1 MHGIFIMSKWAFFG
15 ATSLLHI
22 TIEEW
27 CNEVSERMAEAE
39 SSDQVL
45 CATQDISGL
54 SHPTRSQSRRNV
66 SISGYYF
73 LQKNEK
79 VSSSDE

>member
-1 MHGIFIMSKWAFFG
+1 
-15 ATSLLHI
+15 
-22 TIEEW
+22 
-27 CNEVSERMAEAE
+27 MAEAE

-54 SHPTRSQSRRNV
+54 SHATRSQSRRNV

-79 VSSSDE
+79 VFLSDE

>member
-1 MHGIFIMSKWAFFG
+1 MASSSWVCGHFLEP
-15 ATSLLHI
+15 LLQI

-54 SHPTRSQSRRNV
+54 SHATRSQSRRNV

-79 VSSSDE
+79 VSLSDE

>member
-1 MHGIFIMSKWAFFG
+1 
-15 ATSLLHI
+15 
-22 TIEEW
+22 
-27 CNEVSERMAEAE
+27 MAEAE

-54 SHPTRSQSRRNV
+54 SQTTRTQSRRNV

-73 LQKNEK
+73 LQKNEE
-79 VSSSDE
+79 VSLQAVNSSLKTEKGRESFLSL

>member
-1 MHGIFIMSKWAFFG
+1 
-15 ATSLLHI
+15 
-22 TIEEW
+22 
-27 CNEVSERMAEAE
+27 MAEAE

-54 SHPTRSQSRRNV
+54 SQTTRTQSRRNV

-73 LQKNEK
+73 LQKNEE
-79 VSSSDE
+79 VSPSGE